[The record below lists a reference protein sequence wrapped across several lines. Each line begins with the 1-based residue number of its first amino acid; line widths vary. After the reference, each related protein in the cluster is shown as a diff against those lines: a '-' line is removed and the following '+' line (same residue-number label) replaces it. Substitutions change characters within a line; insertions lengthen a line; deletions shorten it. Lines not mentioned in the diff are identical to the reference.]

1 MVFSTA
7 VEWFS
12 SFVLKLSHLSIPY
25 QTSIFNINWQGYF
38 LIKDRAIISN
48 FMSVRPVSL
57 KDIYIEDVTD
67 QVENSKCAKQGFP
80 KDKFSL
86 SVNSVL

>member
-1 MVFSTA
+1 
-7 VEWFS
+7 
-12 SFVLKLSHLSIPY
+12 
-25 QTSIFNINWQGYF
+25 
-38 LIKDRAIISN
+38 
-48 FMSVRPVSL
+48 MSVRPVSL

-80 KDKFSL
+80 KDKFPS